1 MAEQAELW
9 VVDAGTVPYR
19 EALALQ
25 HAVRDARLREDVPD
39 VLLLLEHPPVY
50 TRGRRTGPG
59 ELPFGEAW
67 YAERGIE
74 VVDVDR
80 GGKVTYH
87 GPGQLVG
94 YPIARID
101 DVVGFVALLEDA
113 MVEVLEHEGVAA
125 RGRSAEGRDV
135 TGAWVQDR
143 KIGSIGLHV
152 TRGVTTHGFALN
164 ADLDLEPF
172 GWVVP
177 CGLQVPM
184 TSIAAERGGP
194 VDRRCVRR
202 RAAHAVARR
211 MGRRQ
216 RLVSA
221 ARLRAT
227 VQVDV
232 AAA

>member
-1 MAEQAELW
+1 VAEQPELW

-19 EALALQ
+19 DALALQ
-25 HAVRDARLREDVPD
+25 HAVRDARLRGDVPD

-59 ELPFGEAW
+59 ELPMGEAW
-67 YAERGIE
+67 YAQRGIE
-74 VVDVDR
+74 IVDVDR

-94 YPIARID
+94 YPIVRID
-101 DVVGFVALLEDA
+101 DVLGFVALLEEA
-113 MVEVLEHEGVAA
+113 MADVLAQEGVTA

-135 TGAWVQDR
+135 TGVWVEDR

-172 GWVVP
+172 AWVVP

-184 TSIAAERGGP
+184 TSIAAERGTA
-194 VDRRCVRR
+194 VDARCVRR
-202 RAAHAVARR
+202 RAAHALAQR

-227 VQVDV
+227 VQADV